1 MAYYAPT
8 NLIAHTKHRT
18 VTIYEVDNHRMPH
31 VAMVMEHFTHQEADE
46 KDLYAHELVTI
57 LKAMSI
63 RYSQPEFEQYKVIP
77 VCSF

>member
-1 MAYYAPT
+1 
-8 NLIAHTKHRT
+8 
-18 VTIYEVDNHRMPH
+18 MPH